1 VSETPN
7 SPAISWWRAPLR
19 WWALHFAQR
28 QERVLLVLSI
38 LIGALTGLAV
48 VAFIV
53 LTERLGMR
61 LYPVGSAAWRR
72 VLIPVAGSLGMGYLL
87 FRYFPDARG
96 SGVPQT
102 KAALYARDG
111 VITLSTVVGK
121 FFCTAA
127 TLASGIPLGREGPS
141 VQVGGGIAS
150 VLGRR
155 LGLRPENVKALIP
168 VGAAAA
174 IAAAFNTPLAAVV
187 FALEEIVGDLNAP
200 VLGSVVLASATSWLV
215 LRLFLGNN
223 PLFQVPQYQL
233 VHPAEFLIYAVLGVV
248 GGFVSVAFTKMLLG
262 MRQRFARFPAWTRWF
277 QPAAGGLVA
286 GLIAWRVPQVLGVGY
301 GYVGDALNN
310 KMTLELMALL
320 VVCKLVAVTTSYSSG
335 NAGGIFGPSLFIGAM
350 VGGSLGS
357 VVHHLWPAAT
367 AAPGAYALVG
377 MGTLFAGILRA
388 PMTSV
393 LMIFETTHDYAVIVP
408 LMISNLVSFFIS
420 ARLQPQPIYEAL
432 AIQDG
437 IHLPSEGARRR
448 YGQRMVAHV
457 MRAPKGATV
466 RSEMTVR
473 EAFEQ
478 MHGMPF
484 RDCVVVDGRG
494 VAGVI
499 GRARI
504 EHALATGDESKPLQD
519 FLDAREFPHIHA
531 DHPLHVALERMGAAK
546 LDVLPVVSRA
556 NIHQLL
562 GVVVL
567 SDVFKA
573 FGVES
578 RDSSNLDV

>member
-1 VSETPN
+1 MNEAQKLPVV
-7 SPAISWWRAPLR
+7 SWWRTPLR
-19 WWALHFAQR
+19 WWGQHFAQR
-28 QERVLLVLSI
+28 QERVLLALSI

-48 VAFIV
+48 VAFIL

-61 LYPVGSAAWRR
+61 LYPAGSAAWRR
-72 VLIPVAGSLGMGYLL
+72 VLIPIAGSLGMGYLL
-87 FRYFPDARG
+87 FRFFPDARG

-102 KAALYARDG
+102 KAALYARGG
-111 VITLSTVVGK
+111 VITLRTIVGK

-141 VQVGGGIAS
+141 VQVGAGIAS

-174 IAAAFNTPLAAVV
+174 IAAAFNTPLAAVM

-215 LRLFLGNN
+215 LRVLLGNN

-233 VHPAEFLIYAVLGVV
+233 VHPGEFAVYAVLGVV
-248 GGFVSVAFTKMLLG
+248 GGFVSVAFTKSLLG
-262 MRQRFARFPAWTRWF
+262 MRERFRMFPRWTRWF
-277 QPAAGGLVA
+277 QPVAGGVVA
-286 GLIAWRVPQVLGVGY
+286 GLIGWRIPQVLGVGY

-310 KMTLELMALL
+310 NMAFKLMALL
-320 VVCKLVAVTTSYSSG
+320 VVFKLIAVVTSYASG

-350 VGGSLGS
+350 FGGTLGS
-357 VVHHLWPAAT
+357 VVHHLWPAYT

-408 LMISNLVSFFIS
+408 LMISNMVSLFIS
-420 ARLQPQPIYEAL
+420 SRLQPMPIYEAL

-437 IHLPSEGARRR
+437 IHLPSEQTRRR
-448 YGQRMVAHV
+448 YDQRQVAQV
-457 MRAPKGATV
+457 MRAATEV
-466 RSEMTVR
+466 LHAKTTVKEVSEKKRSS
-473 EAFEQ
+473 
-478 MHGMPF
+478 PF
-484 RDCVVVDGRG
+484 HAWPVTDGEGVQGIVSQAQIDKAMANGEGNKTLEDLIDSRG
-494 VAGVI
+494 
-499 GRARI
+499 
-504 EHALATGDESKPLQD
+504 
-519 FLDAREFPHIHA
+519 FPHVHA
-531 DHPLHVALERMGAAK
+531 DHPLYVALERMGMAK

-556 NIHQLL
+556 DIHELL
-562 GVVVL
+562 GIVVL
-567 SDVFKA
+567 PDVLNA
-573 FGVES
+573 FGVEGP
-578 RDSSNLDV
+578 DSVDPGS

>member
-1 VSETPN
+1 MSDAGN
-7 SPAISWWRAPLR
+7 LPAVSWWKTPLR

-38 LIGALTGLAV
+38 LIGALTGLSV
-48 VAFIV
+48 VAFIL

-111 VITLSTVVGK
+111 VITFKTIVGK

-141 VQVGGGIAS
+141 VQVGAGIAS

-215 LRLFLGNN
+215 LKLCLGNN
-223 PLFQVPQYQL
+223 PLFEVPQYQL
-233 VHPAEFLIYAVLGVV
+233 VHPVEFLIYAVLGVV
-248 GGFVSVAFTKMLLG
+248 GGFVSVVFTRMLLV
-262 MRQRFARFPAWTRWF
+262 MRERFRLFPPWTRWF

-301 GYVGDALNN
+301 GYVGDVLNN
-310 KMTLELMALL
+310 KMALELMAML
-320 VVCKLVAVTTSYSSG
+320 VVFKLVAVTTSYASG

-350 VGGSLGS
+350 LGGTLGS
-357 VVHHLWPAAT
+357 AAHHLWPAYT

-408 LMISNLVSFFIS
+408 LMISNMVSFFIS
-420 ARLQPQPIYEAL
+420 SKLQPEPIYEAL

-448 YGQRMVAHV
+448 YGRRQVALV
-457 MRAPKGATV
+457 MRAANDLLAAQTTV
-466 RSEMTVR
+466 Q
-473 EAFEQ
+473 EAFETKKGSQ
-478 MHGMPF
+478 W
-484 RDCVVVDGRG
+484 
-494 VAGVI
+494 
-499 GRARI
+499 
-504 EHALATGDESKPLQD
+504 HAWPVTDETG
-519 FLDAREFPHIHA
+519 I
-531 DHPLHVALERMGAAK
+531 VG
-546 LDVLPVVSRA
+546 VVSRA
-556 NIHQLL
+556 QIEQAVAKGEAKSHCEISSISASFRTSTRTIH
-562 GVVVL
+562 
-567 SDVFKA
+567 STW
-573 FGVES
+573 
-578 RDSSNLDV
+578 RSNAWARRNWISCRS